1 MTWVVSKL
9 SIQGVKGVLDRSGD
23 FELLKGKRY
32 RSIVIFAPN
41 GCGKSGYADA
51 VEYFFSEDGGID
63 HLGKG
68 GADSEKGGKH
78 AIPHI
83 LAEEKGIDPKIT
95 ITLANLD
102 TSKKLEIER
111 AVLTGRTDPRPVEL
125 NEIITLAPAHRV
137 LRQHDLRRFVVDY
150 SPSDKYSELSRW
162 IGLTKLETILKH
174 LGTTSRALESTNVQR
189 EIDERV
195 QDIKNVTN
203 DLIIEYDSQ
212 KIFLWCSN
220 QASQYL
226 PKRISI
232 EKWSDVSTT
241 LPKKL
246 NEVKE
251 NLLLSSGA
259 AEAFKAKQA
268 LDTNLPSFTGKDGAL
283 YFCDVPMQTMVDA
296 FDRVQ
301 NIRADVKENIFAEV
315 WATANDILEKQ
326 PIDQCPVCLTDWE
339 HTGVGS
345 QNAARVYIQQSL
357 NQLSALKAA
366 EKELDTSIIGAK
378 KQVSKFIA
386 EWTEIKNNIL
396 PLELVEYQQQL
407 KEVDDTIEKIEPFS
421 SQPLEIQ
428 KKYRLCQSKI
438 KKFLETLQSKLK
450 TFQIKGAPKEVKE
463 IDDLITNLKTL
474 SDASN
479 RLTDLEREQNEY
491 RKIETNFNQIKDEI
505 RIQVADLVNG
515 IVATFREDVIDIY
528 EKIHPSNAVP
538 NIYIEP
544 DVEGQSLKLRI
555 DFHQAGRTVPPAGYL
570 SESYINTLG
579 LALFISSVRLFNRQF
594 PFIFLDDIVSSYD
607 ADHRARIV
615 DVIAESLDDFQVVL
629 TTHDHMFYTML
640 RDRLADKD
648 WLFERIASW
657 DIEHGPH
664 RESDAISGA
673 EIEQLIQAGNTGTA
687 GNAVRQNIEEWLD
700 KICERYQVRTVHRRG
715 YKDYKRTL
723 YDFWG
728 PFLDRIQ
735 SFKDDYFVKN
745 IASQPSYDRLKS
757 SPLLNYYSHAQS
769 HPYEWPALGDVQYV
783 WTEFKDFQNLF
794 HCFSCKKLLEY
805 SQDRNRLYC
814 TCGRQIFPDPK

>member
-23 FELLKGKRY
+23 FELSKGKKH

-41 GCGKSGYADA
+41 ACGKSGYADA

-78 AIPHI
+78 AIPHV
-83 LAEEKGIDPKIT
+83 LAEERGIDPKIA
-95 ITLANLD
+95 ITLTNLD
-102 TSKKLEIER
+102 TNKKLEIER
-111 AVLTGRTDPRPVEL
+111 AVLTGRADQRPTEL
-125 NEIITLAPAHRV
+125 NEIIALAPAHRV

-195 QDIKNVTN
+195 QDIKNVTK
-203 DLIIEYDSQ
+203 DQIVEYDSQ

-220 QASQYL
+220 QVSKYL
-226 PKRISI
+226 PKKITI
-232 EKWSDVSTT
+232 EKWSDVSTA
-241 LPKKL
+241 LPGKL
-246 NEVKE
+246 NAVKE
-251 NLLLSSGA
+251 NLLLTSGV
-259 AEAFKAKQA
+259 AEAFQAKQS
-268 LDTNLPSFTGKDGAL
+268 LDTNLPNFTGKDGAL
-283 YFCDVPMQTMVDA
+283 YLCDSSMQTMVDA
-296 FDRVQ
+296 FDHVQ
-301 NIRADVKENIFAEV
+301 KLRAEAKESIFAEV
-315 WATANDILEKQ
+315 WVAANNVLEKQ
-326 PIDQCPVCLTDWE
+326 PIDQCPVCMTDWGN
-339 HTGVGS
+339 TGVGS
-345 QNAARVYIQQSL
+345 QDAARVYIQQSL
-357 NQLSALKAA
+357 NQLSELKAA
-366 EKELDTSIIGAK
+366 EKRLDTSITGTK
-378 KQVSKFIA
+378 KQFTKLIT
-386 EWTEIKNNIL
+386 EWKEIKNNIL
-396 PLELVEYQQQL
+396 ALELIEHQQNL
-407 KEVDDTIEKIEPFS
+407 KEIDDSIEKIEPFS
-421 SQPLEIQ
+421 TQPPDLQ
-428 KKYRLCQSKI
+428 KKYKLCQSKI
-438 KKFLETLQSKLK
+438 RNFLEALQSNLK
-450 TFQIKGAPKEVKE
+450 TFQVKGAPKEIQE
-463 IDDLITNLKTL
+463 IEDLITNLKTL

-479 RLTDLEREQNEY
+479 RLNALEREQNEY
-491 RKIETNFNQIKDEI
+491 RQIESNFNKIKDEI
-505 RIQVADLVNG
+505 RIQIADLVNG
-515 IVATFREDVIDIY
+515 IVATFKKDVIDIY

-544 DVEGQSLKLRI
+544 DVEGQTLKLRI

-594 PFIFLDDIVSSYD
+594 PFIFLDDIISSYD

-648 WLFERIASW
+648 WVFERIASW
-657 DIEHGPH
+657 DLEHGPH

-673 EIEQLIQAGNTGTA
+673 EIERLIQTGNTGAA

-700 KICERYQVRTVHRRG
+700 KICERYQVRTIHKRG

-723 YDFWG
+723 YDFWD
-728 PFLDRIQ
+728 PFLDKIQ
-735 SFKDDYFVKN
+735 GFKDDFFVKN

-757 SPLLNYYSHAQS
+757 SLLLNYYSHAQS
-769 HPYEWPALGDVQYV
+769 HPYEWPALGDVQYI

-814 TCGRQIFPDPK
+814 TCGKQIFPNSN